1 MLFLFVNTD
10 VWCEKVEVGLMLKG
24 HKGELRK
31 EHSVME
37 TRLLSVLPAQGAVK
51 ACQSAQ
57 LPRTTQPQRM
67 WRTMRSKV

>member
-1 MLFLFVNTD
+1 
-10 VWCEKVEVGLMLKG
+10 MLKG

-51 ACQSAQ
+51 ACQSAR
-57 LPRTTQPQRM
+57 LPRTTHPRECGGRCGQKYEKSSER
-67 WRTMRSKV
+67 WFK